1 VTAGGAGAGAL
12 ELGAQPLAELAE
24 LEGAQVGTEETGVS
38 DQAGVSEDQAGV
50 SEDQAGVSE
59 TAGVSEA
66 TALVVTAGVPVGSA
80 EERPG
85 QSVTVGA
92 QEVMVTSSVS

>member
-12 ELGAQPLAELAE
+12 ELGAQPPTE
-24 LEGAQVGTEETGVS
+24 LEGAQVGT
-38 DQAGVSEDQAGV
+38 EDQAGV

-59 TAGVSEA
+59 ETASTPEGVTLAVAEA
-66 TALVVTAGVPVGSA
+66 VALV
-80 EERPG
+80 RPG
-85 QSVTVGA
+85 QSVTVAA